1 MRVIFWGA
9 SGHAKVLKEYLSYI
23 PQYQL
28 VALFDNN
35 PYQSAPYVGVPVYI
49 GERGFRHWISSKDR
63 EDIWFLIA
71 IGGDKGKDRVGIHNF
86 LTKENLKPL
95 TIIHPTAFV
104 AHNTNISASCQVLA
118 GASVCVEASLGIQTI
133 VNTNA
138 SVDHECQIGKGV
150 HIAPGATLGGCVEV
164 GDFSMIA
171 IGTTVLPNIKIGTN
185 SIVGAGSVVTKD
197 IPDNV
202 IAYGNPARVIRSRN
216 TVFECQCGHAHRYK
230 GGYCGKCNCM
240 VYRPV

>member
-9 SGHAKVLKEYLSYI
+9 SGHAKVLKECL
-23 PQYQL
+23 PPGCRL

-35 PYQSAPYVGVPVYI
+35 PYQSAPYIDTPVYI
-49 GERGFRHWISSKDR
+49 GLEGFNQWISTKDR

-71 IGGDKGKDRVGIHNF
+71 IGGDKGKDRVDIHNF
-86 LTKENLKPL
+86 MVDQDLKAL

-104 AHNTNISASCQVLA
+104 AHNTKISAGCQVLA
-118 GASVCVEASLGIQTI
+118 GSSVCVDVSIGRQTI

-138 SVDHECQIGKGV
+138 SVDHECQIGDGV
-150 HIAPGATLGGCVEV
+150 HIAPGSTLGGNVQV
-164 GDFSMIA
+164 GDLTTIGIGA
-171 IGTTVLPNIKIGTN
+171 IVLPTIKIGTN

-202 IAYGNPARVIRSRN
+202 VAYGNPARVIRSK
-216 TVFECQCGHAHRYK
+216 EE
-230 GGYCGKCNCM
+230 
-240 VYRPV
+240 

>member
-1 MRVIFWGA
+1 MKVIFWGA
-9 SGHAKVLKEYLSYI
+9 SGHAKVLKECLSYT
-23 PQYQL
+23 PQHQL

-35 PYQSAPYVGVPVYI
+35 PDLLSPFRGIPLYVGLQ
-49 GERGFRHWISSKDR
+49 GFREWFSY
-63 EDIWFLIA
+63 EDVGNIWFLIA
-71 IGGDKGKDRVGIHNF
+71 IGGDKGKDRVDLHNIMV
-86 LTKENLKPL
+86 KGGHLKPL

-104 AHNTNISASCQVLA
+104 ASNTNISTSCQVLA
-118 GASVCVEASLGIQTI
+118 GASVCVESSLGIQTI

-171 IGTTVLPNIKIGTN
+171 IGATVLPNIKIGTN

-202 IAYGNPARVIRSRN
+202 IAYGNPARIIRSREEV
-216 TVFECQCGHAHRYK
+216 TI
-230 GGYCGKCNCM
+230 
-240 VYRPV
+240 

>member
-9 SGHAKVLKEYLSYI
+9 SGHAKVLKECLTYT
-23 PQYQL
+23 PQYEL

-35 PYQSAPYVGVPVYI
+35 PYQSAPYIGVPVYI
-49 GERGFRHWISSKDR
+49 GLEGFTQWISNKDR
-63 EDIWFLIA
+63 KDIWFLIA
-71 IGGDKGKDRVGIHNF
+71 IGGDKGKDRVDIHDF
-86 LTKENLKPL
+86 LAAQNLKPL

-118 GASVCVEASLGIQTI
+118 GASVCVDASLGIQTI

-138 SVDHECQIGKGV
+138 SIDHECQIGKGV
-150 HIAPGATLGGCVEV
+150 HIAPGVTLGGCVEV

-171 IGTTVLPNIKIGTN
+171 IGATVLPNIKIGTN

-202 IAYGNPARVIRSRN
+202 VVYGNPARLIRPREVI
-216 TVFECQCGHAHRYK
+216 
-230 GGYCGKCNCM
+230 
-240 VYRPV
+240 

>member
-9 SGHAKVLKEYLSYI
+9 SGHAKVLKECLSYI

-35 PYQSAPYVGVPVYI
+35 PYQSAPYIDTPVYI
-49 GERGFRHWISSKDR
+49 GLKGFTQWISDKDR
-63 EDIWFLIA
+63 KDIWFLIA
-71 IGGDKGKDRVGIHNF
+71 IGGDKGKDRVDIHDF
-86 LTKENLKPL
+86 LIGQNLKPL
-95 TIIHPTAFV
+95 TIIHPTAFL
-104 AHNTNISASCQVLA
+104 ASNTHISTSCQVLA
-118 GASVCVEASLGIQTI
+118 GASVCVEANLGIQTI

-138 SVDHECQIGKGV
+138 SIDHECQIGKGV

-171 IGTTVLPNIKIGTN
+171 IGATVLPNIKIGTN

-202 IAYGNPARVIRSRN
+202 IAYGNPARVIKPREEV
-216 TVFECQCGHAHRYK
+216 TI
-230 GGYCGKCNCM
+230 
-240 VYRPV
+240 